1 MDHSLHPLFKPIQMN
16 GTYSNSYYVEK
27 IPAPGLMAYVACYW
41 ESGSLPYTH
50 EQGVMGEDQEP
61 SVMTVPARVLP
72 DGCTDMLITY
82 DPVCSVHTYAY
93 CGNYTQPFIVPE
105 QSDDGPPAGD
115 YTFGVRFFP
124 GGAHV
129 FHGMPLEWFTDKRI
143 ALQECWPEGK
153 GLNELQERMAGTNRF
168 AERVEV
174 MNAYLNPLSVQ
185 TTTSENN
192 LMKNVLH
199 RIFIDG
205 GRMSV
210 QELAMRE
217 VISERQ
223 LHRKFSEWVGISPK
237 RFSEVVR
244 FHRVLRDIHQGNT
257 ADWAMLA
264 QNHGF
269 FDQAHLIRQFRK
281 FYGETPLTAAR
292 EHGRM
297 LSDLYNRSVAP
308 SVILKS

>member
-1 MDHSLHPLFKPIQMN
+1 MN
-16 GTYSNSYYVEK
+16 GTYSNSYYIEK

-41 ESGSLPYTH
+41 ESGSLPNTH
-50 EQGVMGEDQEP
+50 ADVARGESRDQ
-61 SVMTVPARVLP
+61 SVSVPARVLP

-82 DPVCSVHTYAY
+82 DPVSSEHSYAY
-93 CGNYTQPFIVPE
+93 CGNYTQPFTVPE
-105 QSDDGPPAGD
+105 QSHDGPPAGD

-124 GGAHV
+124 GGAHI

-143 ALQECWPEGK
+143 ALQECWPK
-153 GLNELQERMAGTNRF
+153 GLDELQERMAGTNRF

-185 TTTSENN
+185 TTTSEND

-297 LSDLYNRSVAP
+297 LSDLYNRSVEP
-308 SVILKS
+308 SVIL

>member
-27 IPAPGLMAYVACYW
+27 IPATGLMAYVACYW
-41 ESGSLPYTH
+41 ESGSLSSTRRDVAK
-50 EQGVMGEDQEP
+50 GAGRDQ
-61 SVMTVPARVLP
+61 SVISVPARVLP

-82 DPVCSVHTYAY
+82 DHVRSKYAYAY
-93 CGNYTQPFIVPE
+93 CGNYTQPFTIPE
-105 QSDDGPPAGD
+105 PSDDGPPAGD

-129 FHGMPLEWFTDKRI
+129 FHGMPLEWFTDKRV
-143 ALQECWPEGK
+143 ALQECWPE
-153 GLNELQERMAGTNRF
+153 GLNELQERMAETNSF

-185 TTTSENN
+185 TSTSEND

-223 LHRKFSEWVGISPK
+223 LHRRFSEWVGISPK

-244 FHRVLRDIHQGNT
+244 FHRVLSDIHQGYT

-297 LSDLYNRSVAP
+297 LSDLYNRSVES
-308 SVILKS
+308 SVILRS

>member
-1 MDHSLHPLFKPIQMN
+1 MDHSLHSMFKPIQMN
-16 GTYSNSYYVEK
+16 GTYPNSYYVEK
-27 IPAPGLMAYVACYW
+27 IPAVGLMAYVACYW
-41 ESGSLPYTH
+41 ESGSLPNTH
-50 EQGVMGEDQEP
+50 ADVIWREGREP

-82 DPVCSVHTYAY
+82 DPVCSEHSYAY
-93 CGNYTQPFIVPE
+93 CGNYTQPFAVPE
-105 QSDDGPPAGD
+105 PSDDGSPAGD

-129 FHGMPLEWFTDKRI
+129 FHGMPLEWFTDKRV
-143 ALQECWPEGK
+143 ALQECWPEK
-153 GLNELQERMAGTNRF
+153 LNELQERMAETNCF

-174 MNAYLNPLSVQ
+174 MNAYLSPLSVQ
-185 TTTSENN
+185 ASTSEND

-205 GRMSV
+205 GRMTV

-244 FHRVLRDIHQGNT
+244 FHRVLSDIHQGNT
-257 ADWAMLA
+257 TDWAMLA

-297 LSDLYNRSVAP
+297 LSDLYNRSVEP
-308 SVILKS
+308 SVILKW

>member
-1 MDHSLHPLFKPIQMN
+1 MDHSLHPLFRPIQVN
-16 GTYSNSYYVEK
+16 GTYFNSYYVEK
-27 IPAPGLMAYVACYW
+27 VPAPGLMAYVACYW

-50 EQGVMGEDQEP
+50 EQGVMEEGQEP
-61 SVMTVPARVLP
+61 SVKTVPARVLP

-82 DPVCSVHTYAY
+82 DPVRSEHSYAY
-93 CGNYTQPFIVPE
+93 CGNYTQPFTVPE
-105 QSDDGPPAGD
+105 PSDEGPPVGD

-143 ALQECWPEGK
+143 SLQECWPES
-153 GLNELQERMAGTNRF
+153 LNELQERMAETNSF
-168 AERVEV
+168 AARVEV

-185 TTTSENN
+185 TSTSEND

-199 RIFIDG
+199 RIFIGG
-205 GRMSV
+205 GRLSV

-223 LHRKFSEWVGISPK
+223 LHRRFSEWVGISPK

-244 FHRVLRDIHQGNT
+244 FHRVLSDIHQGHT

-281 FYGETPLTAAR
+281 FYGDTPLTAAR

>member
-1 MDHSLHPLFKPIQMN
+1 MERIRTVIMLRKYPPPLNGICGLLLGIGISFKHTQD
-16 GTYSNSYYVEK
+16 
-27 IPAPGLMAYVACYW
+27 VAK
-41 ESGSLPYTH
+41 GA
-50 EQGVMGEDQEP
+50 GRDQ
-61 SVMTVPARVLP
+61 SVISVPARVLP

-82 DPVCSVHTYAY
+82 DHVRSKYAYAY
-93 CGNYTQPFIVPE
+93 CGNYTQPFTIPE
-105 QSDDGPPAGD
+105 PSDDGPPAGD

-124 GGAHV
+124 GGAHI
-129 FHGMPLEWFTDKRI
+129 FHGMPLEWFTDKRV
-143 ALQECWPEGK
+143 ALQECWPE
-153 GLNELQERMAGTNRF
+153 GLNELQERMAETNSF

-185 TTTSENN
+185 TSTSEND

-199 RIFIDG
+199 SIFIDG

-223 LHRKFSEWVGISPK
+223 LHRRFSEWVGISPK

-244 FHRVLRDIHQGNT
+244 FHRVLSDIHQGYT

-297 LSDLYNRSVAP
+297 LSDLYNRSVES
-308 SVILKS
+308 SVILRS

>member
-27 IPAPGLMAYVACYW
+27 IPATGLMAYVACYW
-41 ESGSLPYTH
+41 ESGSLSSTRRDVAK
-50 EQGVMGEDQEP
+50 GAGRDQ
-61 SVMTVPARVLP
+61 SVISVPARVLP

-82 DPVCSVHTYAY
+82 DHVRSKYAYAY
-93 CGNYTQPFIVPE
+93 CGNYTQPFTIPE
-105 QSDDGPPAGD
+105 PSDDGPPAGD

-124 GGAHV
+124 GGAHI
-129 FHGMPLEWFTDKRI
+129 FHGMPLEWFTDKRV
-143 ALQECWPEGK
+143 ALQECWPE
-153 GLNELQERMAGTNRF
+153 GLNELQERMAETNSF

-185 TTTSENN
+185 TSTSEND

-199 RIFIDG
+199 SIFIDG

-223 LHRKFSEWVGISPK
+223 LHRRFSEWVGISPK

-244 FHRVLRDIHQGNT
+244 FHRVLSDIHQGYT

-297 LSDLYNRSVAP
+297 LSDLYNRSVES
-308 SVILKS
+308 SVILRS

>member
-1 MDHSLHPLFKPIQMN
+1 MDPSLHPLFKPIQIN
-16 GTYSNSYYVEK
+16 GTYLNSYYVEQ
-27 IPAPGLMAYVACYW
+27 IPAAGLMAYVACYW

-50 EQGVMGEDQEP
+50 EDVAMKEGRDQ

-82 DPVCSVHTYAY
+82 DSVSSVHSYAY
-93 CGNYTQPFIVPE
+93 CGNYTQPFAIPE
-105 QSDDGPPAGD
+105 PSDDGPAAGE

-124 GGAHV
+124 GGAYN

-143 ALQECWPEGK
+143 PLQECWPEK
-153 GLNELQERMAGTNRF
+153 LNELQERMAETNHF
-168 AERVEV
+168 AERVTV
-174 MNAYLNPLSVQ
+174 MNAYLSPLSVQ
-185 TTTSENN
+185 ASTYDND
-192 LMKNVLH
+192 LMKSVLH
-199 RIFIDG
+199 RIFVDG

-210 QELAMRE
+210 QELAIRE

-244 FHRVLRDIHQGNT
+244 FHRVLASIHQGQT

-264 QNHGF
+264 QNYGF
-269 FDQAHLIRQFRK
+269 YDQAHLIRHFRK
-281 FYGETPLTAAR
+281 FYGETPLTAAK

-297 LSDLYNRSVAP
+297 LSDLYNRSAAP
-308 SVILKS
+308 SVILKL

>member
-1 MDHSLHPLFKPIQMN
+1 
-16 GTYSNSYYVEK
+16 
-27 IPAPGLMAYVACYW
+27 
-41 ESGSLPYTH
+41 
-50 EQGVMGEDQEP
+50 
-61 SVMTVPARVLP
+61 
-72 DGCTDMLITY
+72 MLITY
-82 DPVCSVHTYAY
+82 DPVSSEHSYAY
-93 CGNYTQPFIVPE
+93 CGNYTQPFTVPE

-124 GGAHV
+124 GGAHI

-143 ALQECWPEGK
+143 ALQECWPE

-185 TTTSENN
+185 TTTSEND

-223 LHRKFSEWVGISPK
+223 LLRKFSEWVGISPK

-244 FHRVLRDIHQGNT
+244 FHRVLMDIHQGNT

-297 LSDLYNRSVAP
+297 LSDLYNRSVEP
-308 SVILKS
+308 SVIL

>member
-1 MDHSLHPLFKPIQMN
+1 MDHSLHPLFKPIQIN
-16 GTYSNSYYVEK
+16 GTYPNSYYVEK
-27 IPAPGLMAYVACYW
+27 IPAADLMAYVACYW
-41 ESGSLPYTH
+41 ESGSLPNTH
-50 EQGVMGEDQEP
+50 ADVAAGEGRER

-82 DPVCSVHTYAY
+82 DPVCSVHSYAY
-93 CGNYTQPFIVPE
+93 CGNYTEPFAVPE
-105 QSDDGPPAGD
+105 SSDDDAPAGD

-143 ALQECWPEGK
+143 ALQECWPEK
-153 GLNELQERMAGTNRF
+153 LNELQERMAETNSF
-168 AERVEV
+168 TERVEV
-174 MNAYLNPLSVQ
+174 MNTYLSPLSVQ
-185 TTTSENN
+185 ASTYEND

-199 RIFIDG
+199 RIFKDG

-210 QELAMRE
+210 QEIALRE
-217 VISERQ
+217 VVSERQ
-223 LHRKFSEWVGISPK
+223 LHRKFSEWIGISPK

-244 FHRVLRDIHQGNT
+244 FHRVLGSIHQGHT

-292 EHGRM
+292 ERGRM

>member
-1 MDHSLHPLFKPIQMN
+1 MDRSLHPLFKPIQIN
-16 GTYSNSYYVEK
+16 GTYPNSYYVEK
-27 IPAPGLMAYVACYW
+27 IPAAGLTAYVACYW
-41 ESGSLPYTH
+41 ESGSLPNTH
-50 EQGVMGEDQEP
+50 ADVASGEGRER
-61 SVMTVPARVLP
+61 SVMTVPSRVLP

-82 DPVCSVHTYAY
+82 DPVCSVHSYAY
-93 CGNYTQPFIVPE
+93 CGNYTQPFAVPE
-105 QSDDGPPAGD
+105 SSDDDATAGD

-143 ALQECWPEGK
+143 ALQECWPEK
-153 GLNELQERMAGTNRF
+153 LNELQERMAETNRF

-174 MNAYLNPLSVQ
+174 MNAYLSPLSVQ
-185 TTTSENN
+185 ASRYEND

-199 RIFIDG
+199 RIFKDG

-217 VISERQ
+217 VVSERQ
-223 LHRKFSEWVGISPK
+223 LHRKFSEWIGISPK

-244 FHRVLRDIHQGNT
+244 FHRVLDSIHQGHT
-257 ADWAMLA
+257 TDWAMLA

-297 LSDLYNRSVAP
+297 LSDLYNRFVAP

>member
-1 MDHSLHPLFKPIQMN
+1 MDHSLHPLFKPIQIN
-16 GTYSNSYYVEK
+16 GTYPDSYYVEK
-27 IPAPGLMAYVACYW
+27 IPAAGLMAYVACYW
-41 ESGSLPYTH
+41 ESGSLPNTH
-50 EQGVMGEDQEP
+50 ADVTWGEGREP

-82 DPVCSVHTYAY
+82 DPVCSEHSYAY
-93 CGNYTQPFIVPE
+93 CGNYTQPFAVPE
-105 QSDDGPPAGD
+105 RSDDGSPAGD

-143 ALQECWPEGK
+143 ALQECWPEK
-153 GLNELQERMAGTNRF
+153 LNELQERMAETNRF

-174 MNAYLNPLSVQ
+174 MNAYLSPLSMQ
-185 TTTSENN
+185 ASTSEND

-205 GRMSV
+205 GRMTV

-244 FHRVLRDIHQGNT
+244 FHRVLNDIHQGNT

-281 FYGETPLTAAR
+281 FYGETPLTAAK

-297 LSDLYNRSVAP
+297 LSDLYNRSVEP

>member
-27 IPAPGLMAYVACYW
+27 IPATGLMAYVACYW
-41 ESGSLPYTH
+41 ESGSLSSTRRDVAK
-50 EQGVMGEDQEP
+50 GAGRDQ
-61 SVMTVPARVLP
+61 SVISVPARVLP

-82 DPVCSVHTYAY
+82 DHVRSKYAYAY
-93 CGNYTQPFIVPE
+93 CGNYTQPFTIPE
-105 QSDDGPPAGD
+105 PSDDGPPAGD

-129 FHGMPLEWFTDKRI
+129 FHGMPLEWFTDKRV
-143 ALQECWPEGK
+143 ALQECWPE
-153 GLNELQERMAGTNRF
+153 GLNELQERMAETNSF

-185 TTTSENN
+185 TSTSEND

-223 LHRKFSEWVGISPK
+223 LHRRFSEWVGISPK

-244 FHRVLRDIHQGNT
+244 FHRVLSDIHPGYT

-297 LSDLYNRSVAP
+297 LSDLYNRSVES
-308 SVILKS
+308 SVILRS

>member
-1 MDHSLHPLFKPIQMN
+1 MDHSLHPLFKPIQIN
-16 GTYSNSYYVEK
+16 GTYPNSYYVEK
-27 IPAPGLMAYVACYW
+27 IPVAGLMAYVACYW
-41 ESGSLPYTH
+41 ESGSLPNTH
-50 EQGVMGEDQEP
+50 ADVTWGEGREQ

-82 DPVCSVHTYAY
+82 DPVCSEHSYAY
-93 CGNYTQPFIVPE
+93 CGNYTQPFAVPE
-105 QSDDGPPAGD
+105 PSDDGSPAGD

-143 ALQECWPEGK
+143 ALQECWPEK
-153 GLNELQERMAGTNRF
+153 LNELQERMAETNSF

-174 MNAYLNPLSVQ
+174 MNAYLSPLSMQ
-185 TTTSENN
+185 SSTSEND

-205 GRMSV
+205 GRMTV

-244 FHRVLRDIHQGNT
+244 FHRVLNDIHQGNT

-281 FYGETPLTAAR
+281 FYGETPLTAAK

-297 LSDLYNRSVAP
+297 LSDLYNRSVEP

>member
-1 MDHSLHPLFKPIQMN
+1 MHPLFKPIQIN
-16 GTYSNSYYVEK
+16 GTYPNSYYVEK
-27 IPAPGLMAYVACYW
+27 IPVAGLMAYVACYW
-41 ESGSLPYTH
+41 ESGSLPNTH
-50 EQGVMGEDQEP
+50 ADVTWGEGREQ

-82 DPVCSVHTYAY
+82 DPVCSEHSYAY
-93 CGNYTQPFIVPE
+93 CGNYTQPFAVPE
-105 QSDDGPPAGD
+105 PSDDGSPAGD

-143 ALQECWPEGK
+143 ALQECWPEK
-153 GLNELQERMAGTNRF
+153 LNELQERMAETNSF

-174 MNAYLNPLSVQ
+174 MNAYLSPLSMQ
-185 TTTSENN
+185 SSTSEND

-205 GRMSV
+205 GRMTV

-244 FHRVLRDIHQGNT
+244 FHRVLNDIHQGNT

-281 FYGETPLTAAR
+281 FYGETPLTAAK

-297 LSDLYNRSVAP
+297 LSDLYNRSVEP

>member
-16 GTYSNSYYVEK
+16 GTYPNSYYVEK
-27 IPAPGLMAYVACYW
+27 IPAASLMAYVACYW
-41 ESGSLPYTH
+41 ESGSLPNTH
-50 EQGVMGEDQEP
+50 ADVAKREGPERSMT
-61 SVMTVPARVLP
+61 TVPARVLP
-72 DGCTDMLITY
+72 DGCTDMLIAY
-82 DPVCSVHTYAY
+82 DPVCSKHSYAY
-93 CGNYTQPFIVPE
+93 CGNYTQPFAVPE
-105 QSDDGPPAGD
+105 PSDDGPPAGD

-143 ALQECWPEGK
+143 ALQECWPEK
-153 GLNELQERMAGTNRF
+153 LNELQERMAETNHF

-174 MNAYLNPLSVQ
+174 MNAYLSPLPVQ
-185 TTTSENN
+185 ASTSENN

-244 FHRVLRDIHQGNT
+244 FHRVLSDIHQGNT